1 MNKKEKI
8 LIEMFK
14 RDDFEFLEEEG
25 IRYYEDLYELLVDKS
40 DDLYDLFELG
50 QRNPDFEGEKLFYY
64 YGENKIL
71 PVESFELLDFDIEKF
86 LEYYKKEYGED
97 AIYEKFHKLG
107 ANND

>member
-25 IRYYEDLYELLVDKS
+25 IRYYEDLYYLLVDKS

-50 QRNPDFEGEKLFYY
+50 QRNPDFDDDDGLFYCY
-64 YGENKIL
+64 MENKIF
-71 PVESFELLDFDIEKF
+71 PAESFESLDFDIEKF
-86 LEYYKKEYGED
+86 LKYYKKEYGED
-97 AIYEKFHKLG
+97 ELYKKFLITLV
-107 ANND
+107 

>member
-25 IRYYEDLYELLVDKS
+25 IRYYEDLYYLLVDKS

-50 QRNPDFEGEKLFYY
+50 QRNPDFDDDDGLFYCY
-64 YGENKIL
+64 TENKIF
-71 PVESFELLDFDIEKF
+71 PAESFESLDFDIEKF
-86 LEYYKKEYGED
+86 LKYYKKEYGED
-97 AIYEKFHKLG
+97 ELCKKFLT
-107 ANND
+107 ACV